1 MTRPAATIALT
12 KIRIDGGTQ
21 PRCEINLALVSEYAE
36 AMTEGET
43 FPPAVVFFDGVDH
56 WLADGF
62 HRYHA
67 ASSIGL
73 TELTAD
79 IRKGT
84 QRDAILYSV
93 GANADHGQRRTNL
106 DKRRAVLILLND
118 AEWSGKGSGWIA
130 QQARVSRTLVK
141 DMIQERDASSR
152 RGQIHVRRGD
162 SEYVMNTENIGRR
175 EPAPQ
180 QITDMTPQR
189 TLGPPSDGLQ
199 FARMAI
205 ADLEQIRDDDIQR
218 DDAFALVLQ
227 WIDGRTR

>member
-1 MTRPAATIALT
+1 MIATFSTL
-12 KIRIDGGTQ
+12 DG
-21 PRCEINLALVSEYAE
+21 
-36 AMTEGET
+36 
-43 FPPAVVFFDGVDH
+43 
-56 WLADGF
+56 
-62 HRYHA
+62 
-67 ASSIGL
+67 
-73 TELTAD
+73 
-79 IRKGT
+79 
-84 QRDAILYSV
+84 V
-93 GANADHGQRRTNL
+93 GANADHGQRRTNA

-118 AEWSGKGSGWIA
+118 EEWSGKGSGWIA
-130 QQARVSRTLVK
+130 QQARVSDRFVRKLT
-141 DMIQERDASSR
+141 EEYNPSR
-152 RGQIHVRRGD
+152 NNAEIHVRRGD